1 MIYLIHKYIS
11 SMKVSLFEKFNKF
24 FLFKELNSGILFFI
38 TSISYLY
45 SIVILN
51 RWIFVPIGLKS
62 MGRIWHNYIG
72 YQEIGYARRSL
83 WGTFLN
89 ITKLNQL
96 FNNEY
101 INSIF
106 IHFLL
111 LTLIYLILSR
121 YIFNRL
127 DRFNFGQLCLI
138 YFSPSFFF
146 HISYATGSSD
156 IVCIFLLIISTLFI
170 RNIFII
176 SFISATGVL
185 IHDLYIFFLP
195 FLLVQILLDKSLK
208 ITSLFG
214 SLIFKRYFL
223 FLIILPLTVYLSTHI
238 FGSENIGKIAYEEI
252 AKSKIPLAYESNHP
266 YWSGFYEIFPNKTEY
281 VLDHLNSLK
290 LEFFP
295 KIHLFLIPFSY
306 LCGLLFI
313 IKNYLKLKVDFF
325 SEIIIY
331 LSLLAPLLA
340 FPMVTE
346 YIRFTCLSC
355 ILSILFLVRLS
366 NQRSS
371 EFKRINV
378 NPIII
383 FSFLSPFGIILERV
397 LPIHQFLF

>member
-1 MIYLIHKYIS
+1 
-11 SMKVSLFEKFNKF
+11 MKSRLFEKFNKF
-24 FLFKELNSGILFFI
+24 FLFKELNSRILFFI

-170 RNIFII
+170 RNIFVI

-195 FLLVQILLDKSLK
+195 FLPVS
-208 ITSLFG
+208 
-214 SLIFKRYFL
+214 Y
-223 FLIILPLTVYLSTHI
+223 THLRAH
-238 FGSENIGKIAYEEI
+238 E
-252 AKSKIPLAYESNHP
+252 
-266 YWSGFYEIFPNKTEY
+266 T
-281 VLDHLNSLK
+281 
-290 LEFFP
+290 
-295 KIHLFLIPFSY
+295 
-306 LCGLLFI
+306 
-313 IKNYLKLKVDFF
+313 
-325 SEIIIY
+325 
-331 LSLLAPLLA
+331 
-340 FPMVTE
+340 
-346 YIRFTCLSC
+346 
-355 ILSILFLVRLS
+355 
-366 NQRSS
+366 
-371 EFKRINV
+371 
-378 NPIII
+378 
-383 FSFLSPFGIILERV
+383 
-397 LPIHQFLF
+397 

>member
-1 MIYLIHKYIS
+1 
-11 SMKVSLFEKFNKF
+11 MKLSIFEKFNKF
-24 FLFKELNSGILFFI
+24 FLLKEVNLRILFLI
-38 TSISYLY
+38 TSISYFY
-45 SIVILN
+45 SIIILN
-51 RWIFVPIGLKS
+51 RWIFVPIGLRS
-62 MGRIWHNYIG
+62 IGRIWHNYIG

-89 ITKLNQL
+89 ITNLNQL

-106 IHFLL
+106 IHFFL
-111 LTLIYLILSR
+111 LTLIYLILTR

-138 YFSPSFFF
+138 YFSPAFFF
-146 HISYATGSSD
+146 HIAYSTGSSD
-156 IVCIFLLIISTLFI
+156 VVCIFLLILSTLFI

-195 FLLVQILLDKSLK
+195 FVLVQILLDKSIN

-223 FLIILPLTVYLSTHI
+223 FLIVLPLAVYLSTHI

-266 YWSGFYEIFPNKTEY
+266 YWSGFYEIFPNKSEY
-281 VLDHLNSLK
+281 VFQHISSLK

-306 LCGLLFI
+306 LCSLLFI
-313 IKNYLKLKVDFF
+313 INNYLKLKVDFF
-325 SEIIIY
+325 SSLIIY
-331 LSLLAPLLA
+331 GSLLAPLAA
-340 FPMVTE
+340 FPLVTE

-355 ILSILFLVRLS
+355 ILSILFLVRLA

-371 EFKRINV
+371 DFKRINV
-378 NPIII
+378 NLIII
-383 FSFLSPFGIILERV
+383 FSFLSPFGKMLERV

>member
-1 MIYLIHKYIS
+1 MFDL
-11 SMKVSLFEKFNKF
+11 LFPF
-24 FLFKELNSGILFFI
+24 IL
-38 TSISYLY
+38 
-45 SIVILN
+45 
-51 RWIFVPIGLKS
+51 
-62 MGRIWHNYIG
+62 
-72 YQEIGYARRSL
+72 
-83 WGTFLN
+83 
-89 ITKLNQL
+89 
-96 FNNEY
+96 
-101 INSIF
+101 
-106 IHFLL
+106 
-111 LTLIYLILSR
+111 
-121 YIFNRL
+121 
-127 DRFNFGQLCLI
+127 
-138 YFSPSFFF
+138 F

-176 SFISATGVL
+176 SFISVTGVL

-208 ITSLFG
+208 ITSLF
-214 SLIFKRYFL
+214 STLIFKRYFL

-306 LCGLLFI
+306 LCSLLFI
-313 IKNYLKLKVDFF
+313 INNYLKLKVNFF
-325 SEIIIY
+325 SSLIIY
-331 LSLLAPLLA
+331 GSLLAPLAA
-340 FPMVTE
+340 FPLVTE

-371 EFKRINV
+371 DFKRINV
-378 NPIII
+378 NLIII
-383 FSFLSPFGIILERV
+383 FSFLSPLE
-397 LPIHQFLF
+397 LFWRESYLFTSFCFKIKIRYK